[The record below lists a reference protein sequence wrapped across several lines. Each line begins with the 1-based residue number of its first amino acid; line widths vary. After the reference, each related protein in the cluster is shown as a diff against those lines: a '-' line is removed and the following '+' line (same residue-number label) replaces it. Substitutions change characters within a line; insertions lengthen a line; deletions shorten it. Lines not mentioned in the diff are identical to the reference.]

1 MAKVLRTRTVAVGKL
16 VDQVAEEIILL
27 TNSVPCRE
35 CVEIL
40 IESCLFHDL
49 MAQPDID
56 KLKPFTDNPHAAT
69 IMGFKFRVVHGPGV
83 RPGSLAVITR
93 TEILFK

>member
-1 MAKVLRTRTVAVGKL
+1 MAKVLRTH
-16 VDQVAEEIILL
+16 QVTTNQNVKSWVREEIILL
-27 TNSVPCRE
+27 TRNVPCDE

-40 IESCLFHDL
+40 IERSLYDRL
-49 MAQPDID
+49 E
-56 KLKPFTDNPHAAT
+56 LKGTAT
-69 IMGFKFRVVHGPGV
+69 EKTGELLGFRYRVVHGPGV